1 MITIQI
7 KVKWYDYWTK
17 KYCPKQEHYSS
28 IVGENTKLDTDE
40 YESDGVFCLKVSADW
55 KVQPKEWFKNA
66 GGNNGIY
73 SGANC
78 RQYLQFWDGKKLL
91 KEFEWKERPGK
102 EGLLAQKVH
111 IENWIK
117 QCIELSKVDILK

>member
-1 MITIQI
+1 MITVQI

-17 KYCPKQEHYSS
+17 KYGPKQHHYSS

-40 YESDGVFCLKVSADW
+40 YKSDGVFCLKINADW
-55 KVQPKEWFKNA
+55 KVQPKEWFKNG

-78 RQYLQFWDGKKLL
+78 RQYLQFWDGKKTV
-91 KEFEWKERPGK
+91 EGIRMERKARQGRLTGP
-102 EGLLAQKVH
+102 EGSYR
-111 IENWIK
+111 
-117 QCIELSKVDILK
+117 ELD

>member
-17 KYCPKQEHYSS
+17 KYGPKQEHYSS

-78 RQYLQFWDGKKLL
+78 RQYLQFWDAARKAYWPRR
-91 KEFEWKERPGK
+91 FISRT
-102 EGLLAQKVH
+102 GLSSASSSVR
-111 IENWIK
+111 WTY
-117 QCIELSKVDILK
+117 

>member
-1 MITIQI
+1 MITVQI

-17 KYCPKQEHYSS
+17 KYGPKQHHYSS

-40 YESDGVFCLKVSADW
+40 YKSDGVFCLKINADW
-55 KVQPKEWFKNA
+55 KSSQR
-66 GGNNGIY
+66 
-73 SGANC
+73 SGLKTVAVIMASIAV
-78 RQYLQFWDGKKLL
+78 LTADSIFSSGTEKKLL